1 MIRHPENKDRGYH
14 ALRNENSAMKHTRSL
29 GPFPAAL
36 LSVLLAGL
44 STGLVSTTAT
54 AQTPLLEVRQLTVQ
68 NPPLGPQNT

>member
-1 MIRHPENKDRGYH
+1 
-14 ALRNENSAMKHTRSL
+14 MKHTRSL